1 MSSTGMWWIDL
12 WPHRFSQSSHGN
24 RNWGFPP
31 HLFCIPGGTEK
42 FTHQLTN
49 IAALF
54 SAMNGSSPQTLQ
66 NPNSEYHH
74 NRIFSRLS
82 SFRPHPVPG
91 GGQIRAETPQ
101 LCHHRAG
108 LPARIPRSDGD
119 TGVLLIRDMMTDA
132 AACRPSKVCWCRPA
146 LLQASVHLLVTAAD
160 PGLCERSRSDN
171 RKDVHR
177 QSGVARPDRRGRTHY
192 TLAHRKR
199 ETEGE
204 SDTGC
209 RLWQGISETEKSDFA
224 RRKQQSSVDFL

>member
-1 MSSTGMWWIDL
+1 MRDG
-12 WPHRFSQSSHGN
+12 RKAQQ
-24 RNWGFPP
+24 
-31 HLFCIPGGTEK
+31 K
-42 FTHQLTN
+42 VYYFTHQLTN

-66 NPNSEYHH
+66 NPNSEIHH

-91 GGQIRAETPQ
+91 DGQIRAESSQ

-108 LPARIPRSDGD
+108 LLARSPWSDGD
-119 TGVLLIRDMMTDA
+119 TGVLFIQDMVTVVA
-132 AACRPSKVCWCRPA
+132 VYRPSKVCWCPSHPA
-146 LLQASVHLLVTAAD
+146 LLQASVHLLVITADCLSVFAPTIARMFAVSQEC
-160 PGLCERSRSDN
+160 PGLTEEDG
-171 RKDVHR
+171 H
-177 QSGVARPDRRGRTHY
+177 

-209 RLWQGISETEKSDFA
+209 RL
-224 RRKQQSSVDFL
+224 